1 MKATENTNIPRIRIY
16 TDERE
21 APKGDLFGI
30 FFEDINYSADGGVYP
45 EMLQNGSFEM
55 CIRDRDARRRG
66 GPARMTAEKPARSRV
81 LQRGMN
87 KKSA

>member
-1 MKATENTNIPRIRIY
+1 MGIPVRERVCGGKTAEKAE
-16 TDERE
+16 
-21 APKGDLFGI
+21 
-30 FFEDINYSADGGVYP
+30 
-45 EMLQNGSFEM
+45 Q
-55 CIRDRDARRRG
+55 DARRRG